1 MSNALPVCQEI
12 GTQVGGSGFTRRCV
26 DILEIGAKME
36 TMPPDDE
43 NMGNISLFKQMRILK
58 LSVLINNE

>member
-36 TMPPDDE
+36 TMPPE
-43 NMGNISLFKQMRILK
+43 NMGNISLFKQIRILK
-58 LSVLINNE
+58 LSELINNE